1 MLNFPPFLRNLRKK
15 LLLKL
20 FEYKD
25 KNDFKYKNKNVEMGI
40 MEWLPH
46 GFFVD
51 RGLGMTVFIQYDNI
65 YQVGDPILYEEQWN
79 VLINYSNPCHE
90 ELGFRFIF
98 PTKEEADISYEK
110 ILENWKNFHRNHTKL
125 EEKIIQFL
133 SHIEVLPGGEEYEK
147 AKDRFL
153 NLEN

>member
-1 MLNFPPFLRNLRKK
+1 
-15 LLLKL
+15 
-20 FEYKD
+20 
-25 KNDFKYKNKNVEMGI
+25 MGI
-40 MEWLPH
+40 VEWLPH

-79 VLINYSNPCHE
+79 VLINYSNPSHE
-90 ELGFRFIF
+90 ELGFRFPF
-98 PTKEEADISYEK
+98 PEKEEADILYKK
-110 ILENWKNFHRNHTKL
+110 ILEEWKNFHRNHTKL

-147 AKDRFL
+147 AKDRFFKSD
-153 NLEN
+153 